1 MRNPE
6 SHGSERRVALQLEI
20 AGSEDLAEFVEILEE
35 VGTWLFERGIPQWP
49 PGSNRAQTEDFRV
62 WIDEGDL
69 IVLRDGASLLGGCI
83 IGRASYE
90 AWDGYSEPAAY
101 LRKLAVARSV
111 GGRHHGHQI
120 VERAQQWALEADRS
134 LIRLD
139 CWDGS
144 QALRAY
150 YRELDFT
157 ELKPAK
163 EHGYWVR
170 LFEKA
175 LS

>member
-1 MRNPE
+1 MPNPA
-6 SHGSERRVALQLEI
+6 SHGPERHVTLKLEI
-20 AGSEDLAEFVEILEE
+20 AGSERLAGFVEVLEE

-49 PGSNRAQTEDFRV
+49 PGSNRAQSEDFRA

-69 IVLRDGASLLGGCI
+69 IVLRDGYTVLGGCI
-83 IGRASYE
+83 VGRASYE
-90 AWDGYSEPAAY
+90 AWDGHPDPAAY

-111 GGRHHGHQI
+111 GGRNHGHEI
-120 VERAQQWALEADRS
+120 VERAEQWAREADRT

-144 QALRAY
+144 QPLRAY
-150 YRELDFT
+150 YRDLDFV
-157 ELKPAK
+157 ELGRAK

-175 LS
+175 I